1 MVATRPGFSASQL
14 LEPDPAPA
22 PVRAEWSAGRQEMQ
36 IFFSP
41 ALRSEPTLDA
51 DAWAFRVTPNEYS
64 GGFAASSATSVVLSG
79 PFTQSPGFGQVVSYD
94 GSDALLV
101 GADGQPVA
109 SFVNFPV
116 DVVA

>member
-1 MVATRPGFSASQL
+1 MAGTRLAFAASVL
-14 LEPDPAPA
+14 LAPEPAPA
-22 PVRAEWSAGRQEMQ
+22 PVRAEWSTGRQEMQ

-41 ALRSEPTLDA
+41 ALRPEPTVDA
-51 DAWAFRVTPNEYS
+51 EAWAFRVTPNEYS

-79 PFTQSPGFGQVVSYD
+79 PFSQSPGFGQVVSYD